1 VAACEGP
8 AGQGG
13 WRAADRQL
21 CNDYLSYLADRR
33 YSPASVRAYA
43 FDLVHF
49 ARWLAGQ
56 DTGVDGVDTE
66 TIVCLLIGGAVS
78 DRYDRRV
85 VMLVADVV
93 RALVLAA
100 RAALS
105 LTGALRLWELLVI
118 AVAYG
123 CDRHV
128 RAGAERQV
136 PRLGVR
142 RPALALD
149 QP

>member
-1 VAACEGP
+1 
-8 AGQGG
+8 
-13 WRAADRQL
+13 
-21 CNDYLSYLADRR
+21 
-33 YSPASVRAYA
+33 
-43 FDLVHF
+43 LV
-49 ARWLAGQ
+49 GQ
-56 DTGVDGVDTE
+56 DIGLDGVDTE
-66 TIVCLLIGGAVS
+66 TIVCLLIGGAVN

-100 RAALS
+100 LAALC
-105 LTGALRLWELLVI
+105 LTGALKPWELLVI

-136 PRLGVR
+136 ASLDMW
-142 RPALALD
+142 RPELALE